1 VVYEMIGANAESF
14 QHLESL
20 TLEFHLPYLKYLKHM
35 TKLKNVKTL
44 RLNQAFYDTGMNV
57 PTSQMADA
65 IIGLIKGLGGRLR
78 EFSFQPLSNVNS
90 VYLMAA
96 CHEQLQDLVILD
108 ITVSDEP
115 VQLGQMLEILQHM

>member
-1 VVYEMIGANAESF
+1 
-14 QHLESL
+14 
-20 TLEFHLPYLKYLKHM
+20 M

-57 PTSQMADA
+57 VTSQMADA

-78 EFSFQPLSNVNS
+78 EFSFQPLSQINS

-108 ITVSDEP
+108 ITVSDDP
-115 VQLGQMLEILQHM
+115 VQLGQMLEIL